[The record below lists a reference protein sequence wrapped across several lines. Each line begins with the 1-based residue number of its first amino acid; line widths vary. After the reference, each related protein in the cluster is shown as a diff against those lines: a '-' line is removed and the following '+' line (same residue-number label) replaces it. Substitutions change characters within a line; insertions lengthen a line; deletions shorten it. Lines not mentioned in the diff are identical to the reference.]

1 MPRTG
6 PRRELVA
13 LRLLAGGVAVLD
25 ELAREEV
32 PLKGAGEPNRSEM
45 VRRLLIEALT
55 ARGLEVEL

>member
-1 MPRTG
+1 MPRVG

-25 ELAREEV
+25 DLAREEV
-32 PLKGAGEPNRSEM
+32 PLNGGEPNRSEM